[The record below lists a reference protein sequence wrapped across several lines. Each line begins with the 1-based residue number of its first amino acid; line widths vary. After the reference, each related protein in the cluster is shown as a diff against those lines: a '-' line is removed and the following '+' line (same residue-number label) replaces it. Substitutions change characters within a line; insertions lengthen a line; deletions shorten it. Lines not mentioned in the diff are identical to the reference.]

1 MCRKIFKTAV
11 FFLLAAV
18 WACNGLVIVNDPHG
32 QLFVKVTKRTPYG
45 VNTRSMD
52 VDSFV
57 FILTTSEGDTLC
69 NSTVGE
75 ITGEPLS
82 LKQGTYYITVF
93 NELFTVPAFE
103 KPFYYKQTEVDV
115 VAGSIC
121 EAFIVCT
128 QNNAGVRVLFTE
140 SFMNSNPGS
149 FMTVIA
155 PDGELSYD
163 TTTEH
168 KWGYYNPGPV
178 TLMLYRNN
186 IPSRSYERSVDA
198 NYMYT
203 FLVGTPDT
211 LTQYVEPSFSISV
224 DTARVWNYGIWD
236 DEDYGKNGVANG
248 LAQETAFSIS
258 QARTLPDN
266 TANIWVYGYIAGYY
280 KSQKFIPGSEIEDW
294 DSVQASCLALAE
306 DPKETE
312 KANTF
317 SIELLEGSLRNAINL
332 KDHPDH
338 LYKKIWIKGTTSVS
352 YQGVYGLKN
361 PKDYSW

>member
-155 PDGELSYD
+155 PDGGCH
-163 TTTEH
+163 TTPQLNIMGLLQSRRYPH
-168 KWGYYNPGPV
+168 VVQKQYPYPV
-178 TLMLYRNN
+178 RTKD
-186 IPSRSYERSVDA
+186 PS
-198 NYMYT
+198 
-203 FLVGTPDT
+203 T
-211 LTQYVEPSFSISV
+211 LTICILFWLVLGYTDTICRALYFQFLLILPGLELRHLDDV
-224 DTARVWNYGIWD
+224 DYEEWS
-236 DEDYGKNGVANG
+236 ANG
-248 LAQETAFSIS
+248 LAQETAFSIR
-258 QARTLPDN
+258 ARTLPDN

-294 DSVQASCLALAE
+294 DSVQPAALRWQRSQRNR
-306 DPKETE
+306 

-317 SIELLEGSLRNAINL
+317 SIEF
-332 KDHPDH
+332 
-338 LYKKIWIKGTTSVS
+338 
-352 YQGVYGLKN
+352 
-361 PKDYSW
+361 